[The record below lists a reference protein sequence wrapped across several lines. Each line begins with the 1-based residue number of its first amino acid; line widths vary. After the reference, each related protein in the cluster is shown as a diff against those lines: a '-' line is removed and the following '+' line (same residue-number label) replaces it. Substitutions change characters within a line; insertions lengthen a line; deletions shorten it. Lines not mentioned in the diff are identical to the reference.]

1 MAPKE
6 PFHSNQSSGAA
17 LRSSPDIVLLNAKV
31 FTADP
36 ARRYA
41 EAVAIA
47 GERILAIGATN
58 EIAAIADAHTRRFDL
73 RGRVVIPGINDAHFH
88 HTPDPRAT
96 MLSFASM
103 EPSWDEVMD
112 KVAAAAKDAP
122 KGTWILGTHGV
133 MVVNDPR
140 ATRFDLDRVAPD
152 HPIRLNAYFGHGS
165 VYNSRALAVLQ
176 ISEEEPDPVG
186 GCCERVE
193 GSKRITGKLF
203 GYAQWPGWT
212 RLARAASEAEV
223 IGSARQLA
231 AQAIHLGVTSIQN
244 MTLPPIRRYAEAIDR
259 AKLPIRLRVI
269 RFPSTGDRKEGR
281 DLPRSHPG
289 SRVTVSGIKWLLD
302 GTPLERRAALRTEYK
317 DRSGWAGQLYLPEE
331 EMRTMLRESVE
342 NGDPLLVHAVGDRT
356 AELFLNAME
365 SEAKRVNWN
374 GRRVRIEHGDG
385 LLPDLVARAR
395 DLGVT
400 VVQNPSH
407 FAFRDIFVERYGEPV
422 RYAPARSLLESGISF
437 ALGSDG
443 PLNPYLNIMFA
454 VTHPAQP
461 SEALTVAQAVEAY
474 TRGAAYAEFEE
485 AHKGSIAA
493 GKLAD
498 LAVLSQDIFTA
509 PVAALPATESV
520 LTIVGGEIVHDS
532 CTAADA

>member
-6 PFHSNQSSGAA
+6 PSYSNQSSGAA

-47 GERILAIGATN
+47 GEQILAIGPTN

-96 MLSFASM
+96 MLSFSSM

-133 MVVNDPR
+133 MVVNDPH

-176 ISEEEPDPVG
+176 ITEEEPDPVG
-186 GCCERVE
+186 GCCERIE
-193 GSKRITGKLF
+193 GSKSITGKLF

-223 IGSARQLA
+223 IGSVRQLA
-231 AQAIHLGVTSIQN
+231 AQAIHFGVTSIQN

-289 SRVTVSGIKWLLD
+289 SRVTVSGTASSGCLTELLSN
-302 GTPLERRAALRTEYK
+302 GARRCELSTK
-317 DRSGWAGQLYLPEE
+317 
-331 EMRTMLRESVE
+331 
-342 NGDPLLVHAVGDRT
+342 T
-356 AELFLNAME
+356 A
-365 SEAKRVNWN
+365 
-374 GRRVRIEHGDG
+374 
-385 LLPDLVARAR
+385 
-395 DLGVT
+395 
-400 VVQNPSH
+400 Q
-407 FAFRDIFVERYGEPV
+407 
-422 RYAPARSLLESGISF
+422 
-437 ALGSDG
+437 DG
-443 PLNPYLNIMFA
+443 PGNFTCPRRRCAPCFA
-454 VTHPAQP
+454 
-461 SEALTVAQAVEAY
+461 S
-474 TRGAAYAEFEE
+474 RSRMG
-485 AHKGSIAA
+485 IR
-493 GKLAD
+493 
-498 LAVLSQDIFTA
+498 
-509 PVAALPATESV
+509 
-520 LTIVGGEIVHDS
+520 
-532 CTAADA
+532 C